1 MANPAKPQSPIA
13 RVLLLLAL
21 AFCLTPWASP
31 PIALAI
37 GIVLALAG
45 LTAWP
50 AQCKKWSK
58 IAIQA
63 GIVVLGLW
71 ISLQQVAH
79 AGLTGLA
86 LSSGAIIVVLV
97 LSLLLEKLLKPA
109 KDVSTLLASG
119 TAICGGSA
127 IAATGTVI
135 GASSG
140 SMSIA
145 TAIVFLLNA
154 VGVYVY
160 PPIGHAL
167 DMSEQQFG
175 AWAAIGVHDVAGVV
189 AAAKGYTPRDLALEQ
204 ATVIKL
210 TRVLWIVPVAMVL
223 GWLYRRSQH
232 TDVKAAKSPFPWFIV
247 MFLAACGLRAV
258 LDKTIDSATATEI
271 GNWAK
276 IIASKLL
283 SIALLLIG
291 TGLSRSALRTVG
303 WRALAL
309 GIILWVCVS
318 VISLLVVR
326 AVIQ

>member
-1 MANPAKPQSPIA
+1 MADPAKPDHPIA
-13 RVLLLLAL
+13 RVLLVLSL

-37 GIVLALAG
+37 GILLALLG

-50 AQCKKWSK
+50 AQCKRWSK
-58 IAIQA
+58 VAIQA

-71 ISLQQVAH
+71 ISLQQVAR

-86 LSSGAIIVVLV
+86 LSTGAIVVVLV
-97 LSLLLEKLLKPA
+97 LSLLLEKLLRPT

-140 SMSIA
+140 SMGIA

-160 PPIGHAL
+160 PLIGHAL
-167 DMSEQQFG
+167 EMTEQQFG

-189 AAAKGYTPRDLALEQ
+189 AAAKGYTPSDLALEQ

-210 TRVLWIVPVAMVL
+210 TRVLWIVPVAMIL
-223 GWLYRRSQH
+223 GWIYRRSQH

-247 MFLAACGLRAV
+247 IFLAACGLRAV
-258 LDKTIDSATATEI
+258 LDQTINTETAKQI
-271 GNWAK
+271 GEWAK
-276 IIASKLL
+276 LVAGKLL

-303 WRALAL
+303 WRALAM
-309 GIILWVCVS
+309 GVILWVCVS

-326 AVIQ
+326 AVIH

>member
-1 MANPAKPQSPIA
+1 MPEPPAPTQMIA
-13 RVLLLLAL
+13 RALLLAAL
-21 AFCLTPWASP
+21 AFGLTPWASP
-31 PIALAI
+31 PTALAI

-50 AQCKKWSK
+50 AECKKFSK
-58 IAIQA
+58 IAIQT
-63 GIVVLGLW
+63 GIIVLGLW
-71 ISLQQVAH
+71 ISLSQVAK
-79 AGLTGLA
+79 AGMTGLV
-86 LSSGAIIVVLV
+86 LSTGAIVLV
-97 LSLLLEKLLKPA
+97 LLLTFLLDALLRPA

-154 VGVYVY
+154 VGVYAY

-167 DMSEQQFG
+167 HLTEAQFG
-175 AWAAIGVHDVAGVV
+175 AWTAIGVHDVAGVV
-189 AAAKGYTPRDLALEQ
+189 AAAKGYTPTDLALEQ

-223 GWLYRRSQH
+223 GWLYHRSQH
-232 TDVKAAKSPFPWFIV
+232 AEVKAAKAPFPWFIV
-247 MFLAACGLRAV
+247 LFLAACGIRAA
-258 LDKTIDSATATEI
+258 LDHTIDDATAKQVGE
-271 GNWAK
+271 WAK
-276 IIASKLL
+276 LIAGKLL

-291 TGLSRSALRTVG
+291 TGLSRAAMRTVG
-303 WRALAL
+303 WRPLAM
-309 GIILWVCVS
+309 GILLWIGVS
-318 VISLLVVR
+318 ITGLFAVR
-326 AVIQ
+326 SFL